1 MRLRFAPFPRR
12 CSAQVTCSE
21 LLVCGAPALL
31 VPSPHVTADHQ
42 RVNGRAMR
50 DTGAAQLLDEKQLTA
65 AALAERVRALLAV
78 CAAPYPN
85 PPGPFTVLAPP
96 SLTGSPTVS
105 PTVLAP
111 PSLTGSPTVSPSPS
125 ETPRLSQPPS
135 LYPIEF

>member
-1 MRLRFAPFPRR
+1 
-12 CSAQVTCSE
+12 
-21 LLVCGAPALL
+21 VCGAPALL

-111 PSLTGSPTVSPSPS
+111 PSLTGSPTVSPTVLAPPSLTGSPTVSPSPS